1 MNLHYRFY
9 CILDAAWRRRYLIVL
24 PMLLLPVIGFA
35 IGSTAPKRYQAHTS
49 MLIQETS
56 KMNPFLEDLAV
67 SSMLKER
74 MAALKTL
81 LHSRHILGAV
91 ALERG
96 FCHEDTTDIERDVVI
111 QKLSSALSVE
121 MVGKDLIRI
130 DYRSNTPDGMAQTL
144 EAVSAHFVEQLLAP
158 ERSSMRDSSYFLA
171 LMLEKRRID
180 LDAAEKALAV
190 FRDKNTA
197 QLPEYHAANINR
209 LASLRQRLSEKEAE
223 MAGASKSLGGLDQQ
237 LSKTNPVVGRLEEQ
251 IVTIRSEL
259 AMLRARYH
267 DSHSQ
272 VQGALRNMARLESE
286 RFRILQQGDKYIDS
300 EKLWDIASSGVLEQ
314 TENKNQPLLISQ
326 LDRLQQARSRVDGL
340 QEEILR
346 LKQMIQAL
354 VISTSDFG
362 EQERQLE
369 QQNREIAVKRDLYL
383 ELSKRHEMAKVT
395 GSLGDFEQSKRVKV
409 IDRPFTPTR
418 PTNLPSWLFALLGMV
433 AGGAL
438 GIGLALMLELIDITA
453 RRKRDVEQWTGV
465 KVICRI
471 PKLDFGAGAMK

>member
-9 CILDAAWRRRYLIVL
+9 SILDSAWRRRYLIVL
-24 PMLLLPVIGFA
+24 PMLILPIIGLVIGS
-35 IGSTAPKRYQAHTS
+35 IAPKRYQAHTS

-67 SSMLKER
+67 SAMLKER

-96 FCHEDTTDIERDVVI
+96 FTQKDTPDAERDIII
-111 QKLSSALSVE
+111 QQLSSALSVQ
-121 MVGKDLIRI
+121 MIGKDLIRI
-130 DYRSNTPDGMAQTL
+130 DYRSNSPDGMAQTL
-144 EAVSAHFVEQLLAP
+144 DAVSTHFVEQLLAP
-158 ERSSMRDSSYFLA
+158 ERSSMRDSSHFLS
-171 LMLEKRRID
+171 LMLEKRRLD
-180 LDAAEKALAV
+180 LEAAEKKLAE

-237 LSKTNPVVGRLEEQ
+237 LSKTNPVVGRIEEQ

-300 EKLWDIASSGVLEQ
+300 EKLWDIASSGILEQ
-314 TENKNQPLLISQ
+314 AEQKKQPLLISQ

-346 LKQMIQAL
+346 LKQMIQIL
-354 VISTSDFG
+354 VVSTSDFG
-362 EQERQLE
+362 EQERLLE
-369 QQNREIAVKRDLYL
+369 QLNREIAVKRELYL

-409 IDRPFTPTR
+409 IDRPFTPTQ
-418 PTNLPSWLFALLGMV
+418 PINLPSWLFALLGMV

-438 GIGLALMLELIDITA
+438 GGGLALMLELLDITA
-453 RRKRDVEQWTGV
+453 RRKKDVERWTGV
-465 KVICRI
+465 KVLSRLS
-471 PKLDFGAGAMK
+471 KQDFSVGVVG